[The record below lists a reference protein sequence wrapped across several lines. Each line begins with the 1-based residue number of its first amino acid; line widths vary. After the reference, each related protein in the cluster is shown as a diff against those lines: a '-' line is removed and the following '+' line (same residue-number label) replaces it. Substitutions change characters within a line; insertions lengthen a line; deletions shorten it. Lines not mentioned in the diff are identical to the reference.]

1 MTEANTLERHEFR
14 AEIQQLLHILVHSL
28 YTEREIFLRE
38 LISNASDA
46 LNRLRFETVSGEGAE
61 IFQPDAELAIRIS
74 IDSENRTLTVSDSG
88 IGMTR
93 EEVMDSLGTIAKS
106 GAAAF
111 VKALQEQKGSEI
123 IGQFGVGF
131 YSVFMVADKV
141 EVISRSYQPDAEA
154 VRWVAEGGNSY
165 EVSAAEKETRGTEVI
180 LHLREDSDEF
190 AQEWRVK
197 SIVKKH
203 SNFIGFP
210 IYVDGEVV
218 NQQSAIWRK
227 RPKEVQASE
236 YEEFYKQL
244 TFATEA
250 PLAHLHISTEVP
262 VDLHAVLFIPAVR
275 ERTLNRIRHQEEGLR
290 LYSRKILIQENN
302 KELLPTYLRFVDGV
316 VDSEDLPLS
325 VSRET
330 VQSNRVLQQLRQAL
344 TGRITKEVERLATE
358 DEAKY
363 RTFWQNF
370 GIFIKEGV
378 STDFRAQEELS
389 KLLLFHSTYTEGE
402 AVTSLAA
409 YKLRMGGDQNE
420 IYYIL
425 ADDLKV
431 ARRSPHL
438 DPFRA
443 RGMEVLL
450 LTDPV
455 DGFVV
460 NSLRAFD
467 GTPLRN
473 ADDPALELPPLPEV
487 ESTDTSTDATT
498 SEEFGALVARMK
510 AVLGT
515 RVTNVVES
523 NRLTDNPVRLAV
535 AEGGMG
541 QEMERMRR
549 LMGEDDNMTA
559 APRRLELNRKHELVK
574 ELAAMASESETP
586 AVLDIAIEHLYDSAL
601 LMEGLHPNPAEMGP
615 RIQQLLTLAM
625 KK

>member
-46 LNRLRFETVSGEGAE
+46 LNRLRFETVSAEGAE
-61 IFQPDAELAIRIS
+61 IFQPDAEMAIRIS
-74 IDSENRTLTVSDSG
+74 VDSENRTLTVSDSG

-93 EEVMDSLGTIAKS
+93 EEAMDSLGTIAKS

-111 VKALQEQKGSEI
+111 LKALQEQKGSEI

-141 EVISRSYQPDAEA
+141 EVISRSFRPDAEA

-210 IYVDGEVV
+210 IYVDGEIA

-227 RPKEVQASE
+227 RPKDVKAEE

-250 PLAHLHISTEVP
+250 PLSHLHISTEVP
-262 VDLHAVLFIPAVR
+262 VDIHAVLYIPAER
-275 ERTLNRIRHQEEGLR
+275 ERTLNRIRQQSEGVR
-290 LYSRKILIQENN
+290 LYSRKILIQESN

-363 RTFWQNF
+363 LTFWKNF
-370 GIFIKEGV
+370 GVFIKEGV
-378 STDFRAQEELS
+378 ATDFRAQEELA
-389 KLLLFHSTYTEGE
+389 KLLRFHSTYTEGE

-409 YKLRMGGDQNE
+409 YKLRMGSDQNE

-425 ADDLKV
+425 ADDLNV

-438 DPFRA
+438 DPFKA

-467 GTPLRN
+467 GSSLRN
-473 ADDPALELPPLPEV
+473 ADDPLLELPPLPEV
-487 ESTDTSTDATT
+487 ENSDTTADATT
-498 SEEFGALVARMK
+498 GEAFGALVARMK
-510 AVLGT
+510 TVLGS
-515 RVTNVVES
+515 RVTDVVES

-541 QEMERMRR
+541 QELERMRR
-549 LMGEDDNMTA
+549 LMGEDESLTS
-559 APRRLELNRKHELVK
+559 APRRLELNRKHPLVK
-574 ELAAMASESETP
+574 ELAAMASASEAP
-586 AVLDIAIEHLYDSAL
+586 AVLDVAIEHLYDSAL
-601 LMEGLHPNPAEMGP
+601 LMEGVHPNPAEMGP

>member
-38 LISNASDA
+38 LVSNASDA
-46 LNRLRFETVSGEGAE
+46 LNRLRFETVSREGAE

-74 IDSENRTLTVSDSG
+74 VDSESRTLTVSDSG
-88 IGMTR
+88 IGMTAD
-93 EEVMDSLGTIAKS
+93 EIMDSLGTIAKS
-106 GAAAF
+106 GAATF
-111 VKALQEQKGSEI
+111 LKALQEQKGSEI

-141 EVISRSYQPDAEA
+141 EVISRSFQPDAEA
-154 VRWVAEGGNSY
+154 VRWVAEGGNNY
-165 EVSAAEKETRGTEVI
+165 EVGPAEKDTRGTEVI
-180 LHLREDSDEF
+180 LHLREDADEF
-190 AQEWRVK
+190 AQPWRVK
-197 SIVKKH
+197 SIIKKH
-203 SNFIGFP
+203 SNFVGFP
-210 IYVDGEVV
+210 IYVDGELA
-218 NQQSAIWRK
+218 NQQTAIWRK
-227 RPKEVQASE
+227 RPKEVQAEE

-244 TFATEA
+244 TFATEP
-250 PLAHLHISTEVP
+250 PLSHLHISTEVP
-262 VDLHAVLFIPAVR
+262 VDIHAVLFIPAER

-290 LYSRKILIQENN
+290 LYSRKILIQESN

-358 DEAKY
+358 DETKY
-363 RTFWQNF
+363 LTFWKNF
-370 GIFIKEGV
+370 GVFIKEGV
-378 STDFRAQEELS
+378 ATDFRAQEELA
-389 KLLLFHSTYTEGE
+389 KLLRFHSTYTEGE
-402 AVTSLAA
+402 EVTSLAA
-409 YKLRMGGDQNE
+409 YKLRMGGEQTE

-438 DPFRA
+438 DPFKA

-460 NSLRAFD
+460 NSLRSFD

-487 ESTDTSTDATT
+487 ENTDSSSDATT
-498 SEEFGALVARMK
+498 GEAFDALVGRMK
-510 AVLGT
+510 EVLGG
-515 RVTNVVES
+515 RVTDVVES
-523 NRLTDNPVRLAV
+523 TRLTDNPVRLAV
-535 AEGGMG
+535 AEGGIG

-549 LMGEDDNMTA
+549 LMGDDDNLTT
-559 APRRLELNRKHELVK
+559 APRRLELNRKHPLVK
-574 ELAAMASESETP
+574 ELATIASGGEESP
-586 AVLDIAIEHLYDSAL
+586 LLDVAIEQLYDSAL
-601 LMEGLHPNPAEMGP
+601 LMEGLHPNPAEMAP

-625 KK
+625 KR